1 MKKILFV
8 ANVAKEHILKF
19 HVPTI
24 QYFKEQGWQVDVAAN
39 NDFED
44 PADCVIPCCDHH
56 YVLPFERSPFKMGN
70 LEAYRQ
76 LKALLDREHYDI
88 IHCHTP
94 MGGVIA
100 RLAAGSA
107 RNKGTKVLYTAH
119 GFHFYDGAPLIN
131 WLLYYPVERIL
142 SRRTDLLLT
151 INSEDHRRAKTF
163 HAKRTELVNGVGID
177 LSRFAEASA
186 EQKTEVRRELGLK
199 EGDIFAFTA
208 GNLDPGKNHKTLIQ
222 AVKLLNDPAFHLI
235 LAGNGPLHDE
245 LEALARELGVEDRI
259 HLLGFRWDVYRLC
272 SAADLFLFASR
283 REGLSVSLMEAMA
296 CGLPIVASSVRGNTD
311 LIDPGQGGFLVEP
324 DDAAGFADA
333 IRRILAEPDIRERMK
348 MHNLEKIR
356 AYSIEAVTD
365 QMAQLYQSVMGSQD
379 AVSSK

>member
-1 MKKILFV
+1 MKKVLFV
-8 ANVAKEHILKF
+8 ATVVRLHLNLF
-19 HVPTI
+19 HLP
-24 QYFKEQGWQVDVAAN
+24 YLRWFHEQGWQVDVAAN
-39 NDFED
+39 NDFEN
-44 PADCVIPCCDHH
+44 PEDCVIPCCDHH

-151 INSEDHRRAKTF
+151 MNGEDHRRAKTF

-177 LSRFAEASA
+177 LSRFTEASA
-186 EQKTEVRRELGLK
+186 AQKAEVRRELGLN
-199 EGDIFAFTA
+199 EGDIFAFTV
-208 GNLDPGKNHKTLIQ
+208 GNVIPRKNQ
-222 AVKLLNDPAFHLI
+222 AVLIRAAKELNDPRFHLFI
-235 LAGNGPLHDE
+235 AGDGPLEPE
-245 LEALARELGVEDRI
+245 LKALAKELGIENQI
-259 HLLGFRWDVYRLC
+259 HLLGFRGDVFRLS
-272 SAADLFLFASR
+272 SAADLFLFSSR
-283 REGLSVSLMEAMA
+283 QEGLSVSVMEAMA
-296 CGLPIVASSVRGNTD
+296 CGLPIVASAIRGNTD
-311 LIDPGQGGFLVEP
+311 LIDPGKGGFLVEP

-333 IRRILAEPDIRERMK
+333 IRRLLQQPGIRLDMK
-348 MHNLEKIR
+348 RYNLEKIR
-356 AYSIEAVTD
+356 KYSIEAVTA
-365 QMAQLYQSVMGSQD
+365 QMAQLYRSVM
-379 AVSSK
+379 